1 MVVTNYPSNN
11 LTYNY
16 LPKKIEDEPKKNIIQ
31 NYKKEMGNNKMPKFH
46 ENYLPNIIAM
56 QNQENIEKEN
66 YQV

>member
-1 MVVTNYPSNN
+1 M
-11 LTYNY
+11 
-16 LPKKIEDEPKKNIIQ
+16 Q